1 MNDIELIY
9 EKVKDK
15 YDLLLTN
22 TFSLN
27 EGFTGDF
34 PVICGETEQGKFRL
48 YADDLDSDPH
58 GYAFVFSV
66 RYEKRTLFRK
76 RIVKRYTHWH
86 PQTIEEAIK
95 DIDEFMSGKF
105 SLTKGMFC
113 SQNRVEV
120 NNACENKVF

>member
-27 EGFTGDF
+27 KGFTSDF
-34 PVICGETEQGKFRL
+34 PVICGETEQGKFYL
-48 YADDLDSDPH
+48 YADDLDPDPH

-66 RYEKRTLFRK
+66 DYEKRTLFR
-76 RIVKRYTHWH
+76 RTVKRHTHWH
-86 PQTIEEAIK
+86 PQTIEEAVK
-95 DIDEFMSGKF
+95 DVEGFMSGKF
-105 SLTKGMFC
+105 SLTKGMLC
-113 SQNRVEV
+113 L
-120 NNACENKVF
+120 